1 MRLFIYFIFC
11 AVFFS
16 FTNQNSDAKHKEA
29 PLAVTDSERYFNEI
43 FQIQDISKIRH
54 DQILELT
61 SISDETYKTL
71 ANIILINNLA
81 TQKDANSLKSVS
93 EIFESTIKSKTH
105 KILKDYITILYAK
118 ILLTQVN
125 LTTFKESIIP
135 IIDDKNFT
143 FRTNGLELQKIYYI
157 LNQEKKEIKIESL
170 DDTKNNNIYS
180 AIKRIKIM
188 DIEAQK

>member
-1 MRLFIYFIFC
+1 M
-11 AVFFS
+11 
-16 FTNQNSDAKHKEA
+16 QNTKKH